1 MNDMTTGLQVGQRPT
16 RYAPRSVRTLDHEK
30 VDDWTVKRY
39 AVSALRES
47 PPEEVHAFARDAV
60 RRSLPAPYPEG
71 PSHGFSVVHEDED
84 GVYVVVG
91 WWSANRLILHTRTWL
106 ADWSDLTRLTEAPAH
121 ATACIWEMAA
131 MGRERDAWVE
141 HVVRRDP
148 PDHES
153 YLAAVI
159 NGEY

>member
-1 MNDMTTGLQVGQRPT
+1 MSAMTTGLQVGVRPT
-16 RYAPRSVRTLDHEK
+16 RYAPRSVRTLDHEQA
-30 VDDWTVKRY
+30 DGWTVKRY
-39 AVSALRES
+39 AVSALREL
-47 PPEEVHAFARDAV
+47 PPEDVHEFARRAV
-60 RRSLPAPYPEG
+60 RLSLPAPHATG

-106 ADWSDLTRLTEAPAH
+106 AGWTDLTRPAEAPAH

-131 MGRERDAWVE
+131 MACERDAWVE

-148 PDHES
+148 PDYGR
-153 YLAAVI
+153 YLAAGI
-159 NGEY
+159 NGRY